1 MEFFA
6 KIAAGSKRR
15 CHVRWF
21 QVSDARFQVSGSRCA
36 GSMCQ
41 VPSVRFQVPGVR
53 GQVPGSMC
61 HAPGIR
67 DHIARDHVS
76 DLRDQVLVENVE
88 NLHIK
93 DILRLNGNYKLL
105 LLLSGNYDLTNTFF
119 YFLQHVSE
127 KQRKKQRYL
136 QCPFRYFSRLL
147 ATNAVE
153 LICRLSIGDC
163 FCIFNNFKPT

>member
-1 MEFFA
+1 M
-6 KIAAGSKRR
+6 S
-15 CHVRWF
+15 
-21 QVSDARFQVSGSRCA
+21 CA
-36 GSMCQ
+36 L
-41 VPSVRFQVPGVR
+41 VPGVR
-53 GQVPGSMC
+53 CQVPGFRFQVRGFHVPGPKCQVPGSSGQGSGARRQVLGFMC

-76 DLRDQVLVENVE
+76 DLRDQVLGENVE

-153 LICRLSIGDC
+153 LICRLSIDDC

>member
-1 MEFFA
+1 MRGF
-6 KIAAGSKRR
+6 
-15 CHVRWF
+15 HVP
-21 QVSDARFQVSGSRCA
+21 GPK
-36 GSMCQ
+36 CQ
-41 VPSVRFQVPGVR
+41 VPGSR
-53 GQVPGSMC
+53 GQGSGARRQVPGSMC

-76 DLRDQVLVENVE
+76 DLRDQVLGENVE

-153 LICRLSIGDC
+153 LICGLSIGDC